1 MLTVRF
7 FVNTSAKV
15 YKRDSTYNFKRKYIP
30 LHPFNI
36 ELLFMVQ
43 QATGNE
49 MATCYKILFTLG
61 LCHFLNDMIQSVIP
75 ATYPMLKDGM
85 GFTFVQIGIITLVM
99 QLASSIFQPFIG
111 FYTDRHPLPFSLS
124 WGMCSTFVG
133 LVLIASA
140 SDFTMILVSV
150 VFIGCG
156 SSVFHPESSRIAQVA
171 SGGRKGLAQSIFQV
185 GGNGG
190 SAIGP
195 LIAALIILPFGRHAI
210 GWFAIVALLTVAIL
224 WKVGKW
230 YGNHLY
236 LIKQRCLQT
245 PHTGLSKSRING
257 AMAILVLMLFSKYFF
272 NACMTNYYTFYLIE
286 RFGVTVQQSQLCL
299 FLYLG
304 AFALGTLIGGAV
316 GDRYGRKYV
325 ILFSIIGAAPFTMA
339 MPFLGL
345 WGVISAATLSGLII
359 ASAFSAI
366 IVYATDLKP
375 AHLGVIS
382 GVFFGLMFGLGGI
395 GAAFFGWLADQTSI
409 EYVFRLSTLL
419 PLLGI
424 VAIFLPNVKVNR

>member
-1 MLTVRF
+1 MNRQTVD
-7 FVNTSAKV
+7 TE
-15 YKRDSTYNFKRKYIP
+15 T
-30 LHPFNI
+30 
-36 ELLFMVQ
+36 
-43 QATGNE
+43 
-49 MATCYKILFTLG
+49 ATCYKVLFTLG

-85 GFTFVQIGIITLVM
+85 GFTFVQIGVITLVM

-111 FYTDRHPLPFSLS
+111 LYADRHPLPFSLS
-124 WGMCSTFVG
+124 CGMGFTFFG
-133 LVLIASA
+133 LLLMAFA
-140 SDFTMILVSV
+140 SDFMTILISV
-150 VFIGCG
+150 VLIGCG

-190 SAIGP
+190 SAVGP
-195 LIAALIILPFGRHAI
+195 LIAALILLPFGRHAI

-224 WKVGKW
+224 WKIGKW
-230 YGNHLY
+230 YGRHLY
-236 LIKQRCLQT
+236 LIGQRSLQMPVT
-245 PHTGLSKSRING
+245 ALSRGKVNG

-304 AFALGTLIGGAV
+304 AFAVGTLIGGAV

-345 WGVISAATLSGLII
+345 WGVIVTATLSGLII

-395 GAAFFGWLADQTSI
+395 GAAFFGWLADRTSI

-424 VAIFLPNVKVNR
+424 VAVALPDVKAARR